1 MHVRDAMTA
10 QVVTVEPAT
19 PIKDAAR
26 ILVERDFSALPVV
39 DAAGELVGIVT
50 EADLLPLEAPDPRT
64 QLRPRGPAPATVGE
78 VMTQDVITTD
88 PAADL
93 SVAAELM
100 LQAAIKHLPVL
111 DCGRLVG
118 ILSRHDIVRVLAA
131 PDGRVEERVREVLA
145 DEGAGLVQAGVHVE
159 HGVVVLS
166 GVSDS
171 RTRRLAEA
179 LARSVPGVLDVRF
192 GG

>member
-1 MHVRDAMTA
+1 MTA
-10 QVVTVEPAT
+10 PAVTVGPET
-19 PIKDAAR
+19 PVKDAAR

-39 DAAGELVGIVT
+39 DAEGGLVGIVT
-50 EADLLPLEAPDPRT
+50 EADLLPLEAPDPRA
-64 QLRPRGPAPATVGE
+64 QLRPRGPAPALVSE
-78 VMTQDVITTD
+78 VMTQDVITTE
-88 PAADL
+88 PGAELSMAAG
-93 SVAAELM
+93 LM

-111 DCGRLVG
+111 EGGRLAG

-145 DEGAGLVQAGVHVE
+145 DEGAGLVQAGVHVD

-166 GVSDS
+166 GVADQ
-171 RTRRLAEA
+171 RTRQLAEA

-192 GG
+192 GSG